1 MTTSLDQ
8 PKVTAL
14 LDRARREIDE
24 GLLPAAQVVL
34 ALDGEVLVNEAFGD
48 ATTDTRFVAFS
59 STKALVA
66 SVMWQLIA
74 EGEIRPEDRVA
85 DHIPQF
91 ASNGKDVVTVEQVML
106 HTSGFPYAP
115 LGAPDWWTREGRVAK
130 FGQWRLSWEPGTR
143 FEYHATSAH
152 WVLAELIE
160 VHTGLPYADALQQR
174 VTDPLGLPRLLG
186 VRAAADGGGPVATL
200 TSVGELPTPDEI
212 EAAFGVPVD
221 LSQLLNPETAA
232 ASLLGLNR
240 ADAQELGIP
249 GGGGVMR
256 AADLALFYQAVLHN
270 TDGLWDPDLLAD
282 VTSKVRNSFPDMLG
296 TPANR
301 SLGLVIA
308 GDDGK
313 SNLRGMGRTVSPH
326 AFGHNGAGG
335 QVAWADPATGLSF
348 VYFTNGLDQNL
359 LRQARRD
366 TAIASLAAA
375 CVRA

>member
-1 MTTSLDQ
+1 
-8 PKVTAL
+8 
-14 LDRARREIDE
+14 
-24 GLLPAAQVVL
+24 
-34 ALDGEVLVNEAFGD
+34 
-48 ATTDTRFVAFS
+48 
-59 STKALVA
+59 
-66 SVMWQLIA
+66 MWQLIA
-74 EGEIRPEDRVA
+74 EGKIRPEDRVA

-115 LGAPDWWTREGRVAK
+115 LGAPDWWTRDGRLAK
-130 FGQWRLSWEPGTR
+130 FAEWRLSWEPGTR

-160 VHTGLPYADALQQR
+160 IHTGQPYNDAVQQR

-186 VRAAADGGGPVATL
+186 VRAADDGGAPVATL
-200 TSVGELPTPDEI
+200 TAVGEMPTEDEV
-212 EAAFGVPVD
+212 EAAFGVRID
-221 LSQLLNPETAA
+221 LSQLISPETAT

-256 AADLALFYQAVLHN
+256 AADLATFYQALLHN
-270 TDGLWDPDLLAD
+270 TGGLWDGELLAD
-282 VTSKVRNSFPDMLG
+282 VTSRVRNTHPDMLG

-313 SNLRGMGRTVSPH
+313 THLRGMGRTVSPR

-335 QVAWADPATGLSF
+335 QIAWADPATGLSF
-348 VYFTNGLDQNL
+348 VYFTSGLDQNM
-359 LRQARRD
+359 LRQGRRD
-366 TAIASLAAA
+366 TAMASLAAA
-375 CVRA
+375 CVSA